1 MAETITIAR
10 PYAEAVF
17 QLADAAGTLD
27 KWAAALERAAGIA
40 ANPDMLE
47 AMGNPRLDAEQLYG
61 LFAGLA
67 GEALF
72 AESRNLVRVLIENRR
87 LAALPEIRD
96 HFEALKN
103 EREGVVEAR
112 IASAFP
118 LEGEALAALVAD
130 LERRFKRRIQPVVG
144 VDPQLIGG
152 VCVQVGDEVID
163 GSVRGKLA
171 SMAVALKS

>member
-17 QLADAAGTLD
+17 QLADKAGELA
-27 KWAAALERAAGIA
+27 KWSEAFARMAGIA

-47 AMGNPRLDAEQLYG
+47 AMGNPRLTADQLYG
-61 LFAGLA
+61 LFASLA
-67 GEALF
+67 GEAMF
-72 AESRNLVRVLIENRR
+72 AQSQNLVRVLIENRR
-87 LAALPEIRD
+87 LSLLPEIRD
-96 HFEALKN
+96 LFEDLKN
-103 EREGVVEAR
+103 EREGIVEAQ

-118 LEGEALAALVAD
+118 LEGASLAQLVAN
-130 LERRFKRRIQPVVG
+130 LEKRFERRIQPIVT
-144 VDPQLIGG
+144 VDPGLIGG

-171 SMAVALKS
+171 SMVVALKS

>member
-17 QLADAAGTLD
+17 QLADKAGELAKWSDTL
-27 KWAAALERAAGIA
+27 ARMAGIA

-47 AMGNPRLDAEQLYG
+47 VMGNPRLTADQLYG
-61 LFAGLA
+61 LFASLA
-67 GEALF
+67 GEVMF
-72 AESRNLVRVLIENRR
+72 AQSQNLVRVLIENRR
-87 LAALPEIRD
+87 LSLLPEIRD
-96 HFEALKN
+96 LFEDLKN
-103 EREGVVEAR
+103 EREGIVEAQVT
-112 IASAFP
+112 SAFP
-118 LEGEALAALVAD
+118 LESGSLATLVAN
-130 LERRFKRRIQPVVG
+130 LEQRFKRRIQPIVT
-144 VDPQLIGG
+144 VDPGLIGG